1 MTKRLSNDERAA
13 LAATVLVTLAVSV
26 GRSAPS
32 ASAGTRLDT
41 ALDAIRTTVHR
52 DPLKATLATVA
63 ASALAFYAAER
74 GHNPRVHTLDDA
86 LVYCSTALSVG
97 YDQTFPVTPLGKRIA
112 AALMTLGP
120 SLAARALDPPQRG

>member
-1 MTKRLSNDERAA
+1 MTTRLSNNERAA
-13 LAATVLVTLAVSV
+13 LAATVLATLAVSV

-32 ASAGTRLDT
+32 PDAPTRLDS

-63 ASALAFYAAER
+63 ASAVAFYAAER
-74 GHNPRVHTLDDA
+74 GHNPRIHTLDDA

-112 AALMTLGP
+112 AGLMTLGP
-120 SLAARALDPPQRG
+120 ALAARALDPPQRA

>member
-13 LAATVLVTLAVSV
+13 LAATVLATLAVSV
-26 GRSAPS
+26 RRSAPS